1 MAAPA
6 AKKRKK
12 PKSYASAVRG
22 VEEKNDFFTLAVC
35 KLKHLKNMP
44 NGHIPNTTEAN
55 SFFVDLKSTDATNE
69 EVLNAINTAGI
80 IGANVRDDLWVIE
93 FVCKNEEA
101 VQKAMETVFTVEGKT
116 PFVAIT
122 PRHKTNKTLLIKIAN
137 MPFGQE
143 NELREALVNYWSTLG
158 KVIDA
163 QPYQFPGRP
172 WLTKRWDLL
181 LQLPDGCKEL
191 KAPPVFTLH
200 GYTDSIVSS
209 WNGSKKAC
217 LHCKIA
223 GHSSTSC
230 PAKKPEN
237 QKVGASPNPPQMIGR
252 VGQDRK
258 GKNKESE
265 VSSGSAEK
273 LPASEMTPK
282 IGTKSAAVAVPATV
296 AQQIQ
301 APSSGFTL
309 EVSPP
314 PTAAETSTVPTP
326 SSASAGSEKERFL
339 VMPRTTTPPPIPYI
353 PDSESPRKGRKHGLK
368 EDWVLKSR
376 SIYDYLVQQ
385 KICIACYEKGHTAD
399 YCTSGLEIQAMS
411 KVLRN
416 PLFRRFL
423 QPWMMGRKK
432 RGLPWRLDHDEVFG
446 GHVDYCDHCQQLGH
460 SDEDCPTKMKCVH
473 CGGQHTSI
481 SCKSNPFA
489 VLGEEGMDE
498 GQ

>member
-1 MAAPA
+1 MAASA

-200 GYTDSIVSS
+200 GYTDTIISS

-217 LHCKIA
+217 LHCKSA
-223 GHSSTSC
+223 GHSSSSC
-230 PAKKPEN
+230 PVKFPKN
-237 QKVGASPNPPQMIGR
+237 QKVGALTNPHQKIGR
-252 VGQDRK
+252 VGQD
-258 GKNKESE
+258 KNSSAE
-265 VSSGSAEK
+265 VALASTSGSAHVTP
-273 LPASEMTPK
+273 PATLATLATVEPTPA
-282 IGTKSAAVAVPATV
+282 TSATSATV
-296 AQQIQ
+296 ASPV
-301 APSSGFTL
+301 PSVAFTA
-309 EVSPP
+309 VPP
-314 PTAAETSTVPTP
+314 ATSTETLPTP
-326 SSASAGSEKERFL
+326 GWHDTGKGRRL
-339 VMPRTTTPPPIPYI
+339 GLIGRTTTPPPQPR
-353 PDSESPRKGRKHGLK
+353 PDPDTPRKERKRMAKDDDPWTPSTSDLQSYTRDNNICLRCCEAGHLK
-368 EDWVLKSR
+368 ERCTNKTIR
-376 SIYDYLVQQ
+376 SIP
-385 KICIACYEKGHTAD
+385 I
-399 YCTSGLEIQAMS
+399 TSLASSE
-411 KVLRN
+411 R
-416 PLFRRFL
+416 FRPHMEQWANAR
-423 QPWMMGRKK
+423 RK
-432 RGLPWRLDHDEVFG
+432 RGQTW
-446 GHVDYCDHCQQLGH
+446 
-460 SDEDCPTKMKCVH
+460 
-473 CGGQHTSI
+473 
-481 SCKSNPFA
+481 
-489 VLGEEGMDE
+489 
-498 GQ
+498 